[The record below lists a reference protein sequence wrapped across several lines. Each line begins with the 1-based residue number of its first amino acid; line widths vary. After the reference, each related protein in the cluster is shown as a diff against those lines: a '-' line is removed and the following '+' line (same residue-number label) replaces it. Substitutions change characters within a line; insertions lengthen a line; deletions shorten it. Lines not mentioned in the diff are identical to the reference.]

1 MQIEAAK
8 NINSVKLEI
17 TYYSWLSFI
26 LGSLYKKWP
35 AFDLLVNEKY
45 ILIYKNI

>member
-17 TYYSWLSFI
+17 THYSWLSFI
-26 LGSLYKKWP
+26 LGSLYKKWS
-35 AFDLLVNEKY
+35 AFDSLINEKN
-45 ILIYKNI
+45 IPMYKNI